1 MGIEADQLS
10 AIDDILT
17 MAVADHATVSTLR
30 RLAPGLSAT
39 RCDQADIQDETPFRS
54 YAHCNLYLIDARDH
68 CVKIT
73 SDASVATGL
82 VLAPRGDGA

>member
-1 MGIEADQLS
+1 MSIEADQLR
-10 AIDDILT
+10 AIDDILAT
-17 MAVADHATVSTLR
+17 AVADHAAVATLR

-39 RCDQADIQDETPFRS
+39 RCDQTDIQDETPFRS
-54 YAHCNLYLIDARDH
+54 YERCNLYLIDARDH

-73 SDASVATGL
+73 SDPAVATGL